1 MPVEYFAK
9 SIGSASELLLSVPV
23 KQGFIPHRKTITYA
37 TRLRSFLRLA
47 SALRSR
53 GTNGVERGTYVAPI
67 DRLRTL
73 HYARWTM
80 SPDDK
85 FILLAVVFD
94 HPNEPYLR
102 FIVDEAGPL
111 LDTILC
117 HAPDYHDNATDV
129 GYAAFARY
137 AEEHRWDV
145 DSFTGTHPEIT
156 ADDINY
162 LRGFEVM
169 QRTTDSPTE
178 FDELAAQYTL
188 LTPAQKADRLRS
200 DPEMVDA
207 YNLQSLR
214 VLRAMHYNSDLF
226 PEPNYAFPGDQQ
238 TAELRDH
245 LFYKRFARA
254 LVEGLR
260 LKDFTP
266 RSPILEPFKPA
277 LDWAGDF
284 TDPDIPN
291 DEEPTGDPIPP
302 AVRSDFQGGIAESYK
317 TSDGKM
323 MNAGLMVLLKFAN
336 NNLGGTF
343 LKNLLPKIT
352 KADAGNGSVPRVNI
366 ALTHQ
371 GLKTLSLPDKER
383 LLFPHVF
390 REGIEARAGMLG
402 DVGQNSPRLWQL
414 KGLDGTRP
422 PLHTDT
428 VDAILQIQTRL
439 PRNQF
444 LNAHE
449 WSEDHPMLPDLHT
462 AFGGTIDDVRKD
474 GVEIISIEPMVRHE
488 NDQGKM
494 EGHFGFVDGI
504 SQPKL
509 GGRGPHRIPL
519 GNMILGEPQD
529 DDSVEISDL
538 QQNGT
543 FLVVR
548 KLEQKVFAFRDL
560 KDDELKH
567 KMVGRK
573 FDGTPLTDHQ
583 SENDFD
589 YSNDQQGR
597 KCPLNAHIRRA
608 NPRFRQSYDPNTR
621 IHIHHD
627 APRIMRRGFSYGPK
641 APVDADP
648 DDIERG
654 MIFICYNAS
663 IAEQFEVIQ
672 RWLGGGSSTGLNSA
686 QNDPVLGPIPKTKQV
701 MFQHDPARPNDP
713 PRWAS
718 VQPKNVMRY
727 VDQNGDPK
735 REDLGSEQ
743 FVQVKWGFY
752 LFVPSISNLT
762 KIANHAVDGR
772 ALGSDRDAMVERGRE
787 VFFSL
792 KNEDDWKW
800 LLEDIDPRVRDKA
813 DDVIAYLQDVHG
825 GYYDS
830 DKRVENDARKRE
842 GKEPLPDVNLDF
854 VLVTD
859 PDKVMEVLR
868 KDKDFSVRGYWKRMK
883 PIVGVAYL
891 GEDPDVQPM
900 YQFTDDPKDEDYE
913 ANATGKYNEIAPL
926 VNPFLASLND
936 LNLQKPEFTRIFS
949 VTSALLRN
957 PQANPAP
964 EVDPE
969 TGGHRKLIDMEELIG
984 VSTSMFGLDWMGIPR
999 KKLEFEDGAEEA
1011 NKSPHKFDFYPYDLT
1026 KNTPK
1031 SPNDFIETATH
1042 IYGPWNKADDEA
1054 RAKIL
1059 GKRMYDTLFA
1069 WLKANPNAR
1078 PDPQRHLTG
1087 FLRAEFGRMPNEQIA
1102 SIAVNAAIGLHTPIT
1117 TSFAGIAYD
1126 WIKEGTYW
1134 RLQEEFMNAWS
1145 GNADEAIDVADEI
1158 LRGPMLESLAKFASP
1173 EHLYRVTATQ
1183 NAEIAGE
1190 SIAFNKKVVVALGP
1204 AAQHDLAR
1212 NEEITFGGYY
1222 DPAGKDVPVHA
1233 CPGRG
1238 AGMMVMLATMAGL
1251 MAAGQVVENSPL
1263 TMYLRLPEQSA

>member
-23 KQGFIPHRKTITYA
+23 KQGLIPHRKTITYA

-117 HAPDYHDNATDV
+117 HAPDYHDYATDV

-137 AEEHRWDV
+137 AEKHRWDV
-145 DSFTGTHPEIT
+145 DSFTGTHPDIT

-169 QRTTDSPTE
+169 QRTTDDPTE
-178 FDELAAQYTL
+178 FDKLAAQYTL
-188 LTPAQKADRLRS
+188 LTPAQKADRLRN
-200 DPEMVDA
+200 DPDMVNA
-207 YNLQSLR
+207 YDLQSLR

-226 PEPNYAFPGDQQ
+226 PEPEYAFPGDHQ
-238 TAELRDH
+238 TAQLRDH

-260 LKDFTP
+260 TEDFAQDPQILK
-266 RSPILEPFKPA
+266 PFLPA
-277 LDWAGDF
+277 LDWAGAF
-284 TDPDIPN
+284 EDP
-291 DEEPTGDPIPP
+291 PIPADSAAPDDPLP
-302 AVRSDFQGGIAESYK
+302 ADIKADVQGGIAKAYR
-317 TSDGKM
+317 TSDDKM
-323 MNAGLMVLLKFAN
+323 MNAGLLTLLKFSDAES
-336 NNLGGTF
+336 GGRF
-343 LKNLLPKIT
+343 LQELLPHVT
-352 KADAGNGSVPRVNI
+352 RANAGNGPLPRVNI

-383 LLFPHVF
+383 LQFPHVF
-390 REGIEARAGMLG
+390 REGMEARAGMLG
-402 DVGQNSPRLWQL
+402 DVGQNSPRLWKL
-414 KGLDGTRP
+414 EGLDGARH

-428 VDAILQIQTRL
+428 VDAILQIQARL
-439 PRNQF
+439 PTAV
-444 LNAHE
+444 LDNAHE
-449 WSEDHPMLPDLHT
+449 WSDQHPMDADLQT
-462 AFGGTIDDVRKD
+462 VLGGTIEEAWSL
-474 GVEIISIEPMVRHE
+474 GVEIVSIEPMVRYE
-488 NDQGKM
+488 NAQGKM
-494 EGHFGFVDGI
+494 VGHFGFVDGI

-509 GGRGPHRIPL
+509 GGRGPHQIPV
-519 GNMILGEPQD
+519 GNMILGQPT
-529 DDSVEISDL
+529 DDSSVITSDL
-538 QQNGT
+538 QKNGT

-548 KLEQKVFAFRDL
+548 KLEQNVSAFSKL
-560 KDDELKH
+560 SEEVQAKI
-567 KMVGRK
+567 VGRWQ
-573 FDGTPLTDHQ
+573 DGRPLTKPTLTNPNNQ
-583 SENDFD
+583 NDFD
-589 YSNDQQGR
+589 YSDDQHGR
-597 KCPLNAHIRRA
+597 KCPLNAHIRRT

-621 IHIHHD
+621 IHMHHD

-641 APVDADP
+641 VGSDPADA
-648 DDIERG
+648 ERG
-654 MIFICYNAS
+654 LMFMCYNAN

-672 RWLGGGSSTGLNSA
+672 RWIGGGNSTGLNSA
-686 QNDPVLGPIPKTKQV
+686 QNDPLLGPIPRTKQV
-701 MFQHDPARPNDP
+701 LFEHDPNGQPNDP

-727 VDQNGDPK
+727 ADANGNPI
-735 REDLGSEQ
+735 RENLGSEQ
-743 FVQVKWGFY
+743 FVRVKWGFY
-752 LFVPSISNLT
+752 LFVPSIRNLE
-762 KIANHAVDGR
+762 KIAAHAVDEIT
-772 ALGSDRDAMVERGRE
+772 LGSDRAEMVKRGE
-787 VFFSL
+787 KVFLSL
-792 KNEDDWKW
+792 QTEADWKW
-800 LLEDIDPRVRDKA
+800 LLEDIDPRVRNKA
-813 DDVIAYLQDVHG
+813 DDLIAYLQDKRD
-825 GYYDS
+825 GYYDA
-830 DKRVENDARKRE
+830 EH
-842 GKEPLPDVNLDF
+842 LNL

-868 KDKDFSVRGYWKRMK
+868 KDKEFSVRGYWKRMK

-900 YQFTDDPKDEDYE
+900 FQFTGDPKDEEYE
-913 ANATGKYNEIAPL
+913 REAKDKYNEISPF
-926 VNPFLASLND
+926 VNPFLAHFND
-936 LNLQKPEFTRIFS
+936 ENNQRQSFTDMFGQTVTLLQSPI
-949 VTSALLRN
+949 
-957 PQANPAP
+957 NPAP

-969 TGGHRKLIDMEELIG
+969 TGGKRKLIDIEELIG
-984 VSTSMFGLDWMGIPR
+984 VCASVFGLSWMGIPR
-999 KKLEFEDGAEEA
+999 DPLPLEREA
-1011 NKSPHKFDFYPYDLT
+1011 NDPDPDSHRFDFYPYELD
-1026 KNTPK
+1026 KDTPK
-1031 SPNDFIETATH
+1031 TPNDFIETATH

-1059 GKRMYDTLFA
+1059 GKRMYEKVVD
-1069 WLKANPNAR
+1069 WLKSNPTVRENSLILLLQNLGQR
-1078 PDPQRHLTG
+1078 PNIEMT
-1087 FLRAEFGRMPNEQIA
+1087 NERIA
-1102 SIAVNAAIGLHTPIT
+1102 AIAVNAAIGLHTPIT

-1134 RLQEEFMNAWS
+1134 RLQEEFMTALGGKTANAFD
-1145 GNADEAIDVADEI
+1145 AAYAVLKA
-1158 LRGPMLESLAKFASP
+1158 PMLESLAKFASP
-1173 EHLYRVTATQ
+1173 EHLYRVTATKD
-1183 NAEIAGE
+1183 AKIGDEPV
-1190 SIAFNKKVVVALGP
+1190 AFNKKVVVALGP
-1204 AAQHDLAR
+1204 AAQHDPAR
-1212 NEEITFGGYY
+1212 NEEILFGGYY
-1222 DPAGKDVPVHA
+1222 DPAGQDVPAHA

-1263 TMYLRLPEQSA
+1263 TMYLRLPDQNG